1 MNLKLI
7 TAVYQAY
14 NKAGPGQEWHPLL
27 GFDGSITTFCNL
39 AVNLVCNAIGY
50 TKFNAGG
57 VDQPVTANSM
67 FTLMN
72 RETGDWL
79 SIPGDVAQA
88 HANSGALVLAA
99 QMVAGAHGHV
109 CVIIPSEMMDSAHY
123 QKKVPVVMNV
133 GKDVFIGKPVSYA
146 FRAEPTYFV
155 LKETVP
161 DGRIPNG
168 S

>member
-79 SIPGDVAQA
+79 SIPGDVAHA
-88 HANSGALVLAA
+88 HANRAALLLAA
-99 QMVAGAHGHV
+99 QMIAGPHGNV
-109 CVIIPSEMMDSAHY
+109 RVIIPTNIIHSPHY
-123 QKKVPVVMNV
+123 Q
-133 GKDVFIGKPVSYA
+133 
-146 FRAEPTYFV
+146 
-155 LKETVP
+155 
-161 DGRIPNG
+161 
-168 S
+168 

>member
-67 FTLMN
+67 FTLIN
-72 RETGDWL
+72 RETGAWL
-79 SIPGDVAQA
+79 SIPAVLPQP
-88 HANSGALVLAA
+88 HPTSGPLVL
-99 QMVAGAHGHV
+99 
-109 CVIIPSEMMDSAHY
+109 
-123 QKKVPVVMNV
+123 
-133 GKDVFIGKPVSYA
+133 
-146 FRAEPTYFV
+146 PTQ
-155 LKETVP
+155 LE
-161 DGRIPNG
+161 
-168 S
+168 